1 MRTKYEDIAF
11 NPVSIPKDLLPTS
24 APIERI
30 LFLDIE
36 TTGISAGNSIAYL
49 IGCAYVE
56 EGQFKLRQFFAEKPE
71 SERDILAA
79 FISFA
84 NTYQTVLTFNGKRF
98 DIPFLEKRME
108 VHGINSTLS
117 RMESVDLF
125 REISPLKDFLGL
137 SNCKLTSIEHLLGVE
152 REDTIN
158 GRDLIRVYEQY
169 VTEQDA
175 EREAAIFL
183 HNADDIRGMLH
194 CIHAL
199 IYPAFIRRLD
209 DIRVLKA
216 QAQAYT
222 DVSGNLRRELFLELQ
237 LPYRLP
243 APVNANRDS
252 CYLRIRHDNA
262 ALRVPLFEGELKYFY
277 ANWQDYYFLPEE
289 DTALHK
295 SVASFVENVYREK
308 ATRENCYTRKFS
320 QYLREFSPI
329 FEPYFRKSWNDEAL
343 FFEITKERKTSR
355 AELSRY
361 AQHIIRHIIG

>member
-11 NPVSIPKDLLPTS
+11 NPVSIPKDLLPT
-24 APIERI
+24 AAAIERI

-36 TTGISAGNSIAYL
+36 TTGISANNAIVYL
-49 IGCAYVE
+49 IGAAYVE
-56 EGQFKLRQFFAEKPE
+56 DGQFRLRQFFAEKPE

-84 NTYQTVLTFNGKRF
+84 SAYQAVLTFNGKRF

-108 VHGINSTLS
+108 VHGINSILN
-117 RMESVDLF
+117 RLESVDLF
-125 REISPLKDFLGL
+125 HEISPLKDFLGL
-137 SNCKLTSIEHLLGVE
+137 SNCKLTSIENLLGVE
-152 REDTIN
+152 REDKIN
-158 GRDLIRVYEQY
+158 GRDLIRVYEQF
-169 VTEQDA
+169 VINQDA
-175 EREAAIFL
+175 ESEQAIYL

-199 IYPAFIRRLD
+199 IYPAFLKRIE

-222 DVSGNLRRELFLELQ
+222 DVSGNIRRELFLELQ

-243 APVNANRDS
+243 APVNANRDG
-252 CYLRIRHDNA
+252 CYLRIRHDTA
-262 ALRVPLFEGELKYFY
+262 SLRVPLYEGELKYFY

-320 QYLREFSPI
+320 QYLREFEPL
-329 FEPYFRKSWNDEAL
+329 FEPYFRKSYRDEAIY
-343 FFEITKERKTSR
+343 FEITKERKTSR

-361 AQHIIRHIIG
+361 AQHIVTHIVG